1 VLEVLVRGT
10 LRRYSNQL
18 RGNRKDEETSNYL
31 INEKG
36 TIYEKGESMK
46 FITFEKEDG
55 TIRAGW
61 LLDEDHVV
69 DMYEVSGGKLPNNL
83 LAFLDN
89 SEEYMKKVASLF
101 PLTSEQK
108 GVYPLSELRL
118 KAPLTIPRSFRD
130 FYAFEQHVKT
140 ARETRGLEM
149 IPEWYEI
156 PVFYF
161 SNHLAIKAPGEGI
174 IKPNECDWLDYELEI
189 ACIIGKKGRNITKEA
204 ADEYIFGYCIL
215 NDWSARDLQR
225 KEMKVGLGPAK
236 GKDFSTSIGPWVVT
250 KDELEPLKL
259 GKGYDLSM
267 KARVNGVLLSE
278 GNMKDL
284 YYSFGEMIERA
295 SLGVTLYPGEM
306 IGSGTVGTGCILEL
320 GQEVHRWLKPGD
332 KVELE
337 VDRLGVLQN
346 TIIVGKEVK

>member
-1 VLEVLVRGT
+1 VNAV
-10 LRRYSNQL
+10 
-18 RGNRKDEETSNYL
+18 
-31 INEKG
+31 
-36 TIYEKGESMK
+36 K
-46 FITFEKEDG
+46 FVTFEKKDG

-61 LLDEDHVV
+61 LLDQDHVV
-69 DMYEVSGGKLPNNL
+69 DMWEASGGTLPNNL

-89 SEEYMKKVASLF
+89 SDALLDTVACLI
-101 PLTSEQK
+101 PITKGQK

-118 KAPLTIPRSFRD
+118 QAPLPNPRSFRD

-140 ARETRGLEM
+140 ARENRGLKI

-161 SNHLAIKAPGEGI
+161 SNHLAIKGPGEEI
-174 IKPNECDWLDYELEI
+174 IIPKECNWLDYELEI
-189 ACIIGKKGRNITKEA
+189 ACVIGKEGRNISADE

-236 GKDFSTSIGPWVVT
+236 GKDFSTSIGPWIVT
-250 KDELEPLKL
+250 KDEVENLKL
-259 GKGYDLSM
+259 GKGFNLSM

-284 YYSFGEMIERA
+284 YYSFAEMIERA
-295 SLGVTLYPGEM
+295 STGVTLYPGEM

-320 GQEVHRWLKPGD
+320 GEKVHRWLMPGD
-332 KVELE
+332 QVELE
-337 VDRLGVLQN
+337 IDGLGVLQN
-346 TIIVGKEVK
+346 EIIAEVR